1 MRRMWRRT
9 FVVLW
14 SVVVW
19 CALWSDLSVANVLWG
34 AVVGVATTVVVPL
47 HPEQVPSL
55 TMRPLA
61 VLRYVVYAAWALV
74 KSSGIVAWEVV
85 TPGSQLNQAIV
96 AIPLRVQSQA
106 VATLIANTV
115 SLTPGTLTLEI
126 HRDPMT
132 LYVHIMHLRS
142 IEHIRAE
149 VGELE
154 DYAMR
159 AFPARDG
166 GATAPAATKET
177 S

>member
-1 MRRMWRRT
+1 MRKSWRRT

-14 SVVVW
+14 SVAVW
-19 CALWSDLSVANVLWG
+19 CALWSDVSVANVLWG

-47 HPEQVPSL
+47 HRDQVPSL

-85 TPGSQLNQAIV
+85 TPGDQLNQAIV
-96 AIPLRVQSQA
+96 AIPLRVQSVA

-126 HRDPMT
+126 RTDPMT

-149 VGELE
+149 IGELE